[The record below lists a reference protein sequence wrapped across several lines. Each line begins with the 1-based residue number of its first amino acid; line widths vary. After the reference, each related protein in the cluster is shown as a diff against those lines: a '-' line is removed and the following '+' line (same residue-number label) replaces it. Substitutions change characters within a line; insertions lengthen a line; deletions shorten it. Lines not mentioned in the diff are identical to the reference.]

1 MSIWISLF
9 ISDFINMFVMYTMF
23 KKLNNIEKKDIV
35 SKLIVCLIL
44 SITCASLLS
53 NLNSIL
59 NFFSKIILMI
69 FLFQKATKVSLP
81 KTLISVI
88 TIYITLII
96 SEMLVGFV
104 TLGILNI
111 EVNTNSN
118 IMSIFI
124 FNIPIIIVC
133 WLLFSYK
140 KYRAL
145 AENIVNW
152 YNEKYISN
160 TIVVLFITLC
170 PLYFFLIQNTKADMG
185 SIDYAVNAII
195 ITCLTIFVIYYLKQN
210 EDKNKITKKYDHL
223 LDYAKT
229 YEQEVVEKSKW
240 QHEYENQLIIVK
252 DKISKRNKEARDY
265 IDQLLKNK
273 PVDTNSQ
280 WLGKLSKFPDI
291 GIKGLLCYKIGQMQS
306 NGISVFVD
314 ISENLK
320 IKKAH
325 KEVLEKNL
333 QDISRILGVYIDN
346 AADASCASKNK
357 YFIFEFTCE
366 DDKLIFQISNTF
378 VGNIDLQKI
387 GTERFSTKGQGHG
400 YGLSL
405 VRDILQNNRLLSEE
419 REINGIYYVQRLIVD
434 TKR

>member
-152 YNEKYISN
+152 YNEKYIS
-160 TIVVLFITLC
+160 
-170 PLYFFLIQNTKADMG
+170 
-185 SIDYAVNAII
+185 
-195 ITCLTIFVIYYLKQN
+195 
-210 EDKNKITKKYDHL
+210 
-223 LDYAKT
+223 
-229 YEQEVVEKSKW
+229 
-240 QHEYENQLIIVK
+240 
-252 DKISKRNKEARDY
+252 
-265 IDQLLKNK
+265 
-273 PVDTNSQ
+273 
-280 WLGKLSKFPDI
+280 
-291 GIKGLLCYKIGQMQS
+291 
-306 NGISVFVD
+306 
-314 ISENLK
+314 
-320 IKKAH
+320 
-325 KEVLEKNL
+325 
-333 QDISRILGVYIDN
+333 
-346 AADASCASKNK
+346 
-357 YFIFEFTCE
+357 
-366 DDKLIFQISNTF
+366 
-378 VGNIDLQKI
+378 
-387 GTERFSTKGQGHG
+387 
-400 YGLSL
+400 
-405 VRDILQNNRLLSEE
+405 
-419 REINGIYYVQRLIVD
+419 
-434 TKR
+434 